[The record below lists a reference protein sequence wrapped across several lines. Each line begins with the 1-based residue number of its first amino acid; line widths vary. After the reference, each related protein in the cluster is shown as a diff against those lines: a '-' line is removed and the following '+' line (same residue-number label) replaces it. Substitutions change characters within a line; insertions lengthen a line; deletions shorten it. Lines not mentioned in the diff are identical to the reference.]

1 MDSNRYGNYKFLQ
14 SNRLWQA
21 PFAICKF
28 KLCTAKI
35 VSEGLLERERQFS
48 RRRQFSRLR
57 CVIFRARLW
66 LSVKVDVHI
75 NNGGFV
81 GRPHPGNGHA
91 ARSEIA
97 RESSDHA
104 YEQICVRQ
112 EETSSVSS
120 SSRKKPV
127 DNTSDSR

>member
-1 MDSNRYGNYKFLQ
+1 MRAEVF
-14 SNRLWQA
+14 
-21 PFAICKF
+21 FF
-28 KLCTAKI
+28 FF
-35 VSEGLLERERQFS
+35 SENFSSVMFS
-48 RRRQFSRLR
+48 RGRFSRAR
-57 CVIFRARLW
+57 CVIFQARLR

-81 GRPHPGNGHA
+81 GRPHTGNGHA
-91 ARSEIA
+91 ARTEIA

-120 SSRKKPV
+120 SSRKKPA
-127 DNTSDSR
+127 DNASDSR